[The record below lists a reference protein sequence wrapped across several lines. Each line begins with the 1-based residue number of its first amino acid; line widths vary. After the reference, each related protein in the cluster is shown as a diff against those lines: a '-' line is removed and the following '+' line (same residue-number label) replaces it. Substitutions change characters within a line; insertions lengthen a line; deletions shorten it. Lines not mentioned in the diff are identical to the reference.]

1 MMVDVVVLGGGPA
14 GATAAARLA
23 AGGLAVVLVD
33 PLGIGGAL
41 INVDHLPDHP
51 EHPAGIAG
59 WDLAAALGEDALEA
73 GVTVVMGRA
82 GPPRCDEGTWTVPV
96 DGGREAIQA
105 RAVLVA
111 TGCRPRPLPG
121 DAGGEL
127 EGRGVSYCAVCDGG
141 LFAAQPVVVVGDGP
155 VAFAE
160 ARTLA
165 ELAASVTVVVA
176 GPEPAADS
184 SWVDAARAAGPVEVL
199 TGHPVVA
206 VTVTVDGGG
215 DGLEGARVAGVETA
229 AGVSVAAA
237 GVFGA
242 LDPVPNSELVAGQAS
257 LEPDGRIPA
266 DGSLAVPGAPPGLFV
281 AGDVRRGA
289 DQRAAAA
296 AADGARAAAQVAVFL
311 ALR

>member
-1 MMVDVVVLGGGPA
+1 MVDVVVLGGGPA

-23 AGGLAVVLVD
+23 AQGLAVVLVD

-51 EHPAGIAG
+51 DHPEGIAG
-59 WDLAAALGEDALEA
+59 WDLAANLGDEALSA
-73 GVTVVMGRA
+73 GAAVTMGRA
-82 GPPRCDEGTWTVPV
+82 DTPTWEDGVWAVPV
-96 DGGREAIQA
+96 DGGRETIRA

-121 DAGGEL
+121 DEGGAL

-141 LFAAQPVVVVGDGP
+141 LFAGQPVVVVGDGP

-160 ARTLA
+160 ARTLG

-176 GPEPAADS
+176 GGEPEADA
-184 SWVDAARAAGPVEVL
+184 SWVEAARAAGPVEVL
-199 TGHPVVA
+199 TGHTVTA
-206 VTVTVDGGG
+206 VTVGAD
-215 DGLEGARVAGVETA
+215 GARVTGVETG
-229 AGVSVAAA
+229 AGAVIAAA

-242 LDPVPNSELVAGQAS
+242 LDPVPNSEPVAGLVA
-257 LEPDGRIPA
+257 LDPDGRIPA
-266 DGSLAVPGAPPGLFV
+266 DDGFAVPGAPPGLFA

-289 DQRAAAA
+289 ALRAVAA
-296 AADGARAAAQVAVFL
+296 AADGTRAAAAIASYL
-311 ALR
+311 TRADR